1 MRTLLFEVF
10 ESHLLD
16 ADELGNI
23 ASSDF
28 VERVVTSYLERLK
41 KSGAVI
47 REHELESVRDELRD
61 EVLEMTRKKTY
72 GYFSLQHY
80 RLSKYNLK

>member
-10 ESHLLD
+10 QNQLLD
-16 ADELGNI
+16 TDELGNI
-23 ASSDF
+23 GNSEF
-28 VERVVTSYLERLK
+28 VDRVVNAFLERLK
-41 KSGAVI
+41 KDGAI
-47 REHELESVRDELRD
+47 LRAHELDSIRDELRG